1 MLINNLSILQKRCL
15 SLRMMRYIGNTP
27 KLPEFG
33 KIKSEK
39 LTNVSFYVT
48 ENNLN

>member
-1 MLINNLSILQKRCL
+1 
-15 SLRMMRYIGNTP
+15 MRYIGNTP

-39 LTNVSFYVT
+39 LFNVS
-48 ENNLN
+48 LLCLKKQS